1 MEDSM
6 EHQDQIDP
14 LAAEQ
19 IEAAATL
26 LGLSARIRPGE
37 KLRDHKDFS
46 RLGLALL
53 YSGGRFDCVEIE
65 AAIETAARQEG
76 IN

>member
-1 MEDSM
+1 M

-26 LGLSARIRPGE
+26 LGLSARVRRSE
-37 KLRDHKDFS
+37 TLRDHKDFS

-53 YSGGRFDCVEIE
+53 YSGGRFDCIQIE
-65 AAIETAARQEG
+65 AAIETAATQEG